1 MSQTILIEVRG
12 IAAGLVV
19 GSGSDFRFFSSRP
32 AFDALDG
39 RHFGSIAD
47 AHRAAIGQRA
57 PRRRPSAGLP
67 SGS

>member
-1 MSQTILIEVRG
+1 MSQTVLIEVRG
-12 IAAGLVV
+12 IAAGLVI
-19 GSGSDFRFFSSRP
+19 GSGSDVRFFSSRS

-47 AHRAAIGQRA
+47 VHRAAIGQRA
-57 PRRRPSAGLP
+57 PSRRPSLHLP

>member
-19 GSGSDFRFFSSRP
+19 GSGTDFRFFSSRP

-47 AHRAAIGQRA
+47 AYRAAIGERA
-57 PRRRPSAGLP
+57 TRRRPAARLP
-67 SGS
+67 A